1 MCYQSNGVQ
10 FSTAIFRSGL
20 IASFIVF
27 FSLSLAQQPY
37 HITNYK
43 KSDYGAANQNWD
55 IDLDA
60 NGNVFIANH
69 KGLLTLSGSYIALN
83 ELPGKTIIRSVA
95 SINKRIYT
103 GSFEEFGYWQHD
115 EDGEL
120 HYHSL
125 VPLLIGD
132 SLMNDEIWKI
142 ESVGDQIYFQSFGKL
157 LCYENHRVSTVTIPG
172 SMMFLLKCNG
182 RLFAQQIDGGL
193 YEIIDKQ
200 LFFIEGSQIFSNTE
214 IKAMLPLDDGRF
226 IIGTSS
232 CGLVLFDGMAFHD
245 WDIPVSE
252 QLKTFKINNGIRI
265 GDRLILGTILNGVFI
280 VGLNG
285 ELVYHINTGTS
296 LQNNTVLAIH
306 GDADNNLWVGLD
318 KGFDYI
324 AFNSPLATYF
334 ESAESFGTVY
344 TACLYKNT
352 LYVGT
357 NQGIY
362 YFGLDA
368 DGLLYDKQFLDGSQ
382 GQVWFI
388 NIIDGELYCGLNDGT
403 YIIQH
408 NELSPVS
415 NVSGGYNLKQATLH
429 DEQFMIQSTYSD
441 LVVYRKQNG
450 IWMQSHTMVGYGA
463 PSRFLE
469 VDHTGNIWLGHTIA
483 GLYLVQ
489 PNADLDTAM
498 LVFKPGVK
506 HGILDNWN
514 RIFKVDNRIIVP
526 TGQTLLQWDAVQN
539 KMVPYDELTIQLEG
553 FEASHVILPAG
564 PGKYWFIKENEV
576 GMFDIR
582 FGRAKLLYRLLPQ
595 MYGLSMVEDYENIVA
610 LNDSLQL
617 ICLEN
622 GFSILN
628 LQRLS
633 QLPDLNT
640 PPLISEVVFW
650 KTSENKIRYKP
661 DTDSK
666 KQFKHSHNNL
676 QFIFSAPGPVGKKK
690 YFQYKL
696 RGFDKD
702 WSNWITTSEVTYNRL
717 PPGSYTFMLRTLTN
731 QGAITQHRQVSIKIR
746 PPWYLSYFSFAFY
759 VLVIVGLV
767 WLIRLNYLR
776 RNWKNQEE
784 MLRKEQ
790 EKILFQKEQAESE
803 VIRLSNEKLQSEI
816 MLKNSQ
822 LANSTMALLRKNELL
837 GNLQEELN
845 RQREELGQRLPRK
858 YFSRI
863 NRLIESSF
871 KSDQEWEVFE
881 KLFDQAHEN
890 FFQRLKS
897 EYPDLTPSD
906 LRLCAYLRLNLSSK
920 EIAPL
925 LNISVRGV
933 EERRYRLRKRLQ
945 LPSEQNLTEFILA
958 F

>member
-1 MCYQSNGVQ
+1 MYYQSNGLQ
-10 FSTAIFRSGL
+10 FFKAIFRSGL
-20 IASFIVF
+20 IVVFLVF
-27 FSLSLAQQPY
+27 FSTAFAQHPY

-43 KSDYGAANQNWD
+43 KTDYGAANQNWD

-95 SINKRIYT
+95 SINNRIYT
-103 GSFEEFGYWQHD
+103 GSFEEFGYWEHD
-115 EDGEL
+115 EGDHL
-120 HYHSL
+120 HYYSL
-125 VPLLIGD
+125 VPLLIDD

-142 ESVGDQIYFQSFGKL
+142 ISVGDQIYFQSFGKL
-157 LCYENHRVSTVTIPG
+157 LCYENQRVSSITIPG
-172 SMMFLLKCNG
+172 SMMFLLKCNE

-200 LFFIEGSQIFSNTE
+200 LLFIEGSQIFSNTE
-214 IKAMLPLDDGRF
+214 IKALLPLDDGSF
-226 IIGTSS
+226 LIGTSS
-232 CGLVLFDGMAFHD
+232 RGLVLFDGKAFHE

-252 QLKTFKINNGIRI
+252 QLKAFKINNGIRI
-265 GDRLILGTILNGVFI
+265 GDRLILGTILNGIFI
-280 VGLNG
+280 LGLDG
-285 ELVYHINTGTS
+285 KLVYHINTGTS
-296 LQNNTVLAIH
+296 LQNNTVLAVH

-324 AFNSPLATYF
+324 AFNTPLATYF

-344 TACLYKNT
+344 TGCLLKST

-362 YFGLDA
+362 YFRMDA
-368 DGLLYDKQFLDGSQ
+368 DGLFYDKQFLDGSQ

-388 NIIDGELYCGLNDGT
+388 SIIDGELYCGLNDGT
-403 YIIQH
+403 YLIQD
-408 NELSPVS
+408 NKLSPVS
-415 NVSGGYNLKQATLH
+415 NVSGGYNLKQATTQ
-429 DEQFMIQSTYSD
+429 DEPFMIQSTYSD

-450 IWMQSHTMVGYGA
+450 IWMQSHTMVGFVA

-469 VDHTGNIWLGHTIA
+469 LDHTGNIWLGHTIA
-483 GLYLVQ
+483 GLYLIQ
-489 PNADLDTAM
+489 PNAELDTAM
-498 LVFKPGVK
+498 LVLKPGIQ

-514 RIFKVDNRIIVP
+514 HIFKVDNRIIVP

-539 KMVPYDELTIQLEG
+539 KMVPYDDLTIQLEG
-553 FEASHVILPAG
+553 FEASHAILPAG

-576 GMFDIR
+576 GMFEIR
-582 FGRAKLLYRLLPQ
+582 FGKARLLYRLLPQ

-628 LQRLS
+628 LHRLNR
-633 QLPDLNT
+633 LPDFST

-650 KTSENKIRYKP
+650 KTSENKIHYKP
-661 DTDSK
+661 DTNSK

-696 RGFDKD
+696 LGFDKD
-702 WSNWITTSEVTYNRL
+702 WSDWITTSEVTYNRL

-731 QGAITQHRQVSIKIR
+731 QGAITQHTQVAIKIR

-784 MLRKEQ
+784 ILRKEQ
-790 EKILFQKEQAESE
+790 EKILLQKEQAESE

-863 NRLIESSF
+863 NRLIENSF

-897 EYPDLTPSD
+897 DFACLTPSD